1 MPKFTKTD
9 LAKAEAELAQ
19 MRGEVTYHRTRIIAL
34 DARGESTDLVRVSLM
49 NAEFAVELLTIHRN
63 AIKEELAEKVNFSGR
78 ARLNS

>member
-34 DARGESTDLVRVSLM
+34 DARGQLTDRARVSLM

-63 AIKEELAEKVNFSGR
+63 AISEELAEEGNSSGR
-78 ARLNS
+78 AHLKS